1 MKPHDQFAKNYLE
14 QLLSPLGIVE
24 ISKEVSDET
33 RQIDLFFSP
42 NPEPKPD
49 YLGLL
54 GRIVL
59 NTVLIEPYR
68 NPPNRSEIRNCLAN
82 FWRFY
87 PNCKD
92 KLNGKIRATIMKIMP
107 LVCGFYPLPLVSL
120 F

>member
-54 GRIVL
+54 GRIV
-59 NTVLIEPYR
+59 
-68 NPPNRSEIRNCLAN
+68 
-82 FWRFY
+82 
-87 PNCKD
+87 
-92 KLNGKIRATIMKIMP
+92 
-107 LVCGFYPLPLVSL
+107 
-120 F
+120 